1 MNYFHLVKLF
11 KERYLNTHKAPDAD
25 LAFDELRSFSGED
38 LRSYH
43 LRCEIKDYIFIV
55 PGYIYFN
62 NLGFVFKF
70 QQIYR

>member
-43 LRCEIKDYIFIV
+43 LTCESKDYIFIV
-55 PGYIYFN
+55 PG
-62 NLGFVFKF
+62 
-70 QQIYR
+70 